1 MSLSTIFGHFPYLG
15 LFLLLIIGGI
25 GFPFPEGGTLILCGL
40 LISTNVI
47 KPIYTL
53 VIAYSGVL
61 IGDFL
66 FYSFGRKYGR
76 MIVTHRMFRKILS
89 PKRLEMLEANFNK
102 WGMLFIFFGGRL
114 IGEIFLVAGILK
126 MPRWEFIIIDAL
138 SSLLTIVFWIGLG
151 FIGGHTL
158 QIIREDIARI
168 EHILIYFV
176 LVIAISLLFRKLLWT
191 KDKREKL

>member
-1 MSLSTIFGHFPYLG
+1 MSFSTIIGHFPYVG

-40 LISTNVI
+40 LISTNII
-47 KPIYTL
+47 KPMYTL

-76 MIVTHRMFRKILS
+76 MIITRRMFRKILS
-89 PKRLEMLEANFNK
+89 EKRLEMLADKFNK
-102 WGMLFIFFGGRL
+102 WGILFVFIGGRL

-126 MPRWEFIIIDAL
+126 MPRWKFIIIDAL
-138 SSLLTIVFWIGLG
+138 SSLFTVVIWIGLG
-151 FIGGHTL
+151 YLGGHTL

-168 EHILIYFV
+168 EHILVYF
-176 LVIAISLLFRKLLWT
+176 LISIVMYFIFRHLLLSQ
-191 KDKREKL
+191 EK

>member
-1 MSLSTIFGHFPYLG
+1 MSSPTIFVHFPYLG
-15 LFLLLIIGGI
+15 LFLLLILGGI

-47 KPIYTL
+47 KPMYTL

-76 MIVTHRMFRKILS
+76 MIITHRMFRRILS
-89 PKRLEMLEANFNK
+89 PKRLEMLADKFNK
-102 WGMLFIFFGGRL
+102 WGILFIFIGGRL

-126 MPRWEFIIIDAL
+126 MPRWKFIIIDAL
-138 SSLLTIVFWIGLG
+138 SSLFTVVIWIGLG
-151 FIGGHTL
+151 YVGGHTL
-158 QIIREDIARI
+158 QIIKEDIARI
-168 EHILIYFV
+168 EHILIYF
-176 LVIAISLLFRKLLWT
+176 LISIVIYFSFRHILLSH
-191 KDKREKL
+191 DK

>member
-1 MSLSTIFGHFPYLG
+1 MSFLTIFGHFPYIG

-40 LISTNVI
+40 LISANVI

-53 VIAYSGVL
+53 LIAYSGVL

-76 MIVTHRMFRKILS
+76 MIITHRMFRKILS
-89 PKRLEMLEANFNK
+89 PKRLEILEDKFNK
-102 WGMLFIFFGGRL
+102 WGILFIFFGGRL

-138 SSLLTIVFWIGLG
+138 SSLFTVVIWIGLG
-151 FIGGHTL
+151 YVGGHTL

-176 LVIAISLLFRKLLWT
+176 ISIVIYLIFRHIFLSQ
-191 KDKREKL
+191 EK

>member
-1 MSLSTIFGHFPYLG
+1 MSSPTIFGHFPYIG

-47 KPIYTL
+47 KPMYTL

-76 MIVTHRMFRKILS
+76 MIITHRMFRKILS
-89 PKRLEMLEANFNK
+89 PKRLDMLADKFNK
-102 WGMLFIFFGGRL
+102 WGILFIFIGGRL
-114 IGEIFLVAGILK
+114 IGEVFLVAGILK
-126 MPRWEFIIIDAL
+126 MPRWKFIIIDAL
-138 SSLLTIVFWIGLG
+138 SSLFTVVIWIGLG
-151 FIGGHTL
+151 YVGGHTL
-158 QIIREDIARI
+158 QLIREDIARI

-176 LVIAISLLFRKLLWT
+176 ISIVIYLIFRHIFLSQ
-191 KDKREKL
+191 EK

>member
-1 MSLSTIFGHFPYLG
+1 MSFSTIFGHFPYVG

-47 KPIYTL
+47 KPIDTL

-76 MIVTHRMFRKILS
+76 MIITHRMFRRIVS
-89 PKRLEMLEANFNK
+89 PKRLEMLADKFNK
-102 WGMLFIFFGGRL
+102 WGILFIFIGGRL

-126 MPRWEFIIIDAL
+126 MPRWKFILIDAL
-138 SSLLTIVFWIGLG
+138 SSLFTVVIWIGLG
-151 FIGGHTL
+151 YVGGHTL

-168 EHILIYFV
+168 EHILIYF
-176 LVIAISLLFRKLLWT
+176 LLSMVIYFIFRHIFLSQ
-191 KDKREKL
+191 EK

>member
-1 MSLSTIFGHFPYLG
+1 MSISTIFSHFPYVG

-40 LISTNVI
+40 LISTNII
-47 KPIYTL
+47 KPMYTL

-76 MIVTHRMFRKILS
+76 MIITRRMFRKILS
-89 PKRLEMLEANFNK
+89 AKRLEMLADKFNK
-102 WGMLFIFFGGRL
+102 WGILFIFIGGRL

-126 MPRWEFIIIDAL
+126 MPRWKFIIIDAL
-138 SSLLTIVFWIGLG
+138 SSLFTVVIWIGLG
-151 FIGGHTL
+151 YLGGHTL

-168 EHILIYFV
+168 EHILVYF
-176 LVIAISLLFRKLLWT
+176 LISIVMYFIFRHLLLSQ
-191 KDKREKL
+191 EK

>member
-1 MSLSTIFGHFPYLG
+1 MSSPTIFGHFPYIG

-40 LISTNVI
+40 LISTNII
-47 KPIYTL
+47 KPMYTL

-76 MIVTHRMFRKILS
+76 MIITHRMFRKILS
-89 PKRLEMLEANFNK
+89 PKRLEMLADKFNK
-102 WGMLFIFFGGRL
+102 WGILFIFIGGRL

-126 MPRWEFIIIDAL
+126 MPRWKFIIIDAL
-138 SSLLTIVFWIGLG
+138 SSLFTVVIWIGLG
-151 FIGGHTL
+151 YLGGHTL

-168 EHILIYFV
+168 EHILVYF
-176 LVIAISLLFRKLLWT
+176 LISIVMYFIFRHLLLSQ
-191 KDKREKL
+191 EK

>member
-1 MSLSTIFGHFPYLG
+1 MSFSTIFGHFPYLG

-40 LISTNVI
+40 LISTKVI
-47 KPIYTL
+47 KPIHTL
-53 VIAYSGVL
+53 VMAYTGVL

-76 MIVTHRMFRKILS
+76 MIITHRMFRRILS
-89 PKRLEMLEANFNK
+89 PKRLEMLADKFNK
-102 WGMLFIFFGGRL
+102 WGILFIFIGGRL

-126 MPRWEFIIIDAL
+126 MPRWKFIVIDAL
-138 SSLLTIVFWIGLG
+138 SSLFTVVIWIGLG
-151 FIGGHTL
+151 YLGGHTL

-168 EHILIYFV
+168 EHILIYF
-176 LVIAISLLFRKLLWT
+176 LISIVIYFIFRHILLSQ
-191 KDKREKL
+191 DK

>member
-1 MSLSTIFGHFPYLG
+1 MSSLTIFGHFPYIG

-47 KPIYTL
+47 KPMYIL

-76 MIVTHRMFRKILS
+76 MIITHKMFRKILS
-89 PKRLEMLEANFNK
+89 PKRLEMLAAKFNK
-102 WGMLFIFFGGRL
+102 WGIMFIFFGGRL

-126 MPRWEFIIIDAL
+126 MPRWKFIIIDAL
-138 SSLLTIVFWIGLG
+138 SSLFTVVIWIGLG
-151 FIGGHTL
+151 YVGGHTL

-168 EHILIYFV
+168 EHILIYF
-176 LVIAISLLFRKLLWT
+176 LISIAIYFIFRHILWSQ
-191 KDKREKL
+191 EK

>member
-1 MSLSTIFGHFPYLG
+1 MSFSTILGHFPYVG
-15 LFLLLIIGGI
+15 LFVLLIIGGI

-61 IGDFL
+61 VGDFL

-76 MIVTHRMFRKILS
+76 MIITHRMFRKILS
-89 PKRLEMLEANFNK
+89 PKRLEILEDKFNK
-102 WGMLFIFFGGRL
+102 WGILFIFIGGRL

-126 MPRWEFIIIDAL
+126 MPRWKFILIDAL
-138 SSLLTIVFWIGLG
+138 SSLFTVVLWIGLG
-151 FIGGHTL
+151 YVGGHTL
-158 QIIREDIARI
+158 QIIREDIVRI
-168 EHILIYFV
+168 EHILIYF
-176 LVIAISLLFRKLLWT
+176 LISIVIYFSFRHIFLSQ
-191 KDKREKL
+191 EK